1 MTTRQGFYNELTTF
15 MTLRKQTITEG
26 FHNLKNEIR
35 EITERERERHLR
47 DKKKSNALTFIK
59 FQKNWD
65 LKKWQRIN
73 I

>member
-1 MTTRQGFYNELTTF
+1 MTTRQEFYNELTTLT
-15 MTLRKQTITEG
+15 TLRKQTVTEG

-35 EITERERERHLR
+35 EITERERHLR

-59 FQKNWD
+59 FQKNWN